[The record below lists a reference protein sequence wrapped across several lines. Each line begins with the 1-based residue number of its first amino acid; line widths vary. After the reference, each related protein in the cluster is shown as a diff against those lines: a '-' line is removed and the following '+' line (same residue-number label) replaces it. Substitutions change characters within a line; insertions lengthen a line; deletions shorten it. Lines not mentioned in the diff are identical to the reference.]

1 MFLMFKQREFGGFLC
16 WRLHADMSLPA
27 SPENEK
33 GLGLYQ
39 SETKIFQLC
48 ENYYLNVSFMI
59 RAAALTSL

>member
-1 MFLMFKQREFGGFLC
+1 MLA
-16 WRLHADMSLPA
+16 LHPDMSLPA